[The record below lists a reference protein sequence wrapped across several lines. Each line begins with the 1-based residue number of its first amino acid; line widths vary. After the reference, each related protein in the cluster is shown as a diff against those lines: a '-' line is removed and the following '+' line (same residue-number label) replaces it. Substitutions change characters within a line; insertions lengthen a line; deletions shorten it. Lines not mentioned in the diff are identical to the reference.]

1 MTLET
6 KYGFRGVMTD
16 ELAKSLVGP
25 SDTQE
30 ILENSPIETYSIG
43 VLHPSD
49 SSTEEQLDLN
59 AGLLAWGDDG
69 EDPEM
74 VSLANTQFPSS
85 MGLTFAV
92 RYTRDAQISCKIGVA
107 RYALSESKW
116 QRFQEDK
123 IISLDLLNNPFSK
136 GSLPIIDG
144 LSLHGRIRPANQNGE
159 VAITLALVNEN
170 PANNDRTTQ
179 ARSCFFQPVIQV
191 VLDNPN
197 EIEFVDRSQVG
208 TDLDDLDVQ
217 SSRLLFRHVKNLAT
231 GHGCAVK
238 WDSAQNV
245 SVLETTFIPVFD
257 LWLAESNSLINE
269 LCLDMRAPQFS
280 GRIEIVESMKSLVL
294 GYEEWIGKKEIELDS
309 LVAELLPVGRRHLQD
324 CRNSVTRMRQGIAAL
339 EDGNDARPFEAFKL
353 MSAAMVEQRIKSEM
367 VLAGRSDLNPAEIP
381 AKWRPF
387 QLAFIIQCL
396 DGLVNPAAKD
406 RDVAD
411 LLWFPTGGGKTE
423 AYLGLIAFTL
433 MLRRLQQ
440 RAHGVSALMRYTLRL
455 LTAQQFERAALLM
468 CCCELIRQSRNDLGD
483 VPFEVGLYI
492 GRGGSPNNLESA
504 EIALGLLRENP
515 LADVSKYG
523 NPVQVK
529 LCVWCGSDLTAFDY
543 VVDDGCRALCPN
555 KVCEFSAGLPWWVVD
570 EDLFA
575 HRPSLVIGTVD
586 KFAGLAVSEMA
597 GNLFNRMAGQEPG
610 LDLVIQDELHLISG
624 PLGTIAGL
632 YETAID
638 ELGRQT
644 GVGGVAG
651 ARPKIIAS
659 TATIRRALD
668 QVRAVFDR
676 EVAQFPP
683 PALDARDSYFAVE
696 SPPEKRGTRRY
707 VGVMAPGLSQ
717 ATLMVRTFAQLFHQA
732 TLGDWDDE
740 TRDTYWTLVA
750 YFSSLRILASA
761 QLLMIDDV
769 SDRMDLLFAGK
780 HSRIPG
786 DQLIE
791 LTSRAS
797 GTEIP
802 MYLRQLRKSLPDSD
816 VVETV
821 LATNMIS
828 VGVDIDRLGLMVI
841 AGQPQ
846 STAEY
851 IQASSRVGRKDPGL
865 VITLFNAARSRDRSH
880 YESFLPYHSA
890 LYKQV
895 EATSVT
901 PFTPR
906 ARNRALPATLIIL
919 CRFLIPDLRS
929 DNDAKNIDRNLEAV
943 NGIVD
948 LIVSRVQSVDPVESA
963 DTRFELLKFI
973 DRWSLLASQ
982 TKDFKY
988 LKPFRSKADNGYLL
1002 TDDFEGL
1009 VPMHG
1014 PVPVLRSMRDVDKT
1028 CKIYDIKGGIS
1039 NGTR

>member
-6 KYGFRGVMTD
+6 KYAFRQEMSD

-25 SDTQE
+25 LDVHE
-30 ILENSPIETYSIG
+30 VLENSPIETYSIG
-43 VLHPSD
+43 VLYPSD
-49 SSTEEQLDLN
+49 SSAEEQLELQ
-59 AGLLAWGDDG
+59 AGLLARGDDG
-69 EDPEM
+69 EDPEI

-85 MGLTFAV
+85 VGLTFAI
-92 RYTRDAQISCKIGVA
+92 RSRDDAQIACKISAA

-116 QRFQEDK
+116 QRVPIEK
-123 IISLDLLNNPFSK
+123 AIPLNLAADPFSD
-136 GSLPIIDG
+136 GPILIVEG
-144 LSLHGRIRPANQNGE
+144 LSLHGRVRPANKYGDI
-159 VAITLALVNEN
+159 AITLALVNEN
-170 PANNDRTTQ
+170 PSNKDRTSQ
-179 ARSCFFQPVIQV
+179 AKSCFFQPIIKVELPIV
-191 VLDNPN
+191 DD
-197 EIEFVDRSQVG
+197 IEFVDRSQVG
-208 TDLDDLDVQ
+208 TDLNDLDVQ

-238 WDSAQNV
+238 WDPTEVVTKIQ
-245 SVLETTFIPVFD
+245 TTFIPVYD
-257 LWLAESNSLINE
+257 LWLAESNSSIDE
-269 LCLDMRAPQFS
+269 LCLDMRAPEVN
-280 GRIEIVESMKSLVL
+280 GRNEIINSMKSLVL
-294 GYEEWIGKKEIELDS
+294 GYEEWLSVKVTELDKLS
-309 LVAELLPVGRRHLQD
+309 KELLPVGQRHLQD
-324 CRNSVTRMRQGIAAL
+324 CLNSVERMRKGITAL
-339 EDGNDARPFEAFKL
+339 EDQGDVRPFEAFKL
-353 MSAAMVEQRIKSEM
+353 MSAAMVEQRIKSEI
-367 VLAGRSDLNPAEIP
+367 VLAGRVDKMPIEIP
-381 AKWRPF
+381 ARWRPF
-387 QLAFIIQCL
+387 QLAFILQCL
-396 DGLVNPAAKD
+396 EGLINPAAKD
-406 RDVAD
+406 REVAD

-433 MLRRLQQ
+433 MLRRLQR

-468 CCCELIRQSRNDLGD
+468 CCCELIRQNRNDLGD

-492 GRGGSPNNLESA
+492 GKGGSPNNLENA
-504 EIALGLLRENP
+504 EIALGLLRENDI
-515 LADVSKYG
+515 ADVSKYG

-529 LCVWCGSDLTAFDY
+529 LCVWCGTELTAFDY
-543 VVDDGCRALCPN
+543 VVDNGCRAFCPN
-555 KVCEFSAGLPWWVVD
+555 DSCDFSGGLPWWVVD

-575 HRPSLVIGTVD
+575 HRPSLIIGTVD
-586 KFAGLAVSEMA
+586 KFAGLAVNEKA

-644 GVGGVAG
+644 GADGGIG
-651 ARPKIIAS
+651 PRPKIIAS

-717 ATLMVRTFAQLFHQA
+717 ATLMVRTFAQLLHQA

-740 TRDTYWTLVA
+740 TRDTYWTLVG

-769 SDRMDLLFAGK
+769 SDRLDLLFGGK
-780 HSRIPG
+780 HPRIPG
-786 DQLIE
+786 DLLIE

-802 MYLRQLRKSLPDSD
+802 RYLRQLRKSLPEND

-851 IQASSRVGRKDPGL
+851 IQASSRVGRRDPGL

-890 LYKQV
+890 LYKEV

-906 ARNRALPATLIIL
+906 ARNRALPATLVIL
-919 CRFLIPDLRS
+919 CRFLIQDLRS
-929 DNDAKNIDRNLEAV
+929 DSDAKNIERNLHLV
-943 NGIVD
+943 NDIIE
-948 LIVSRVQSVDPVESA
+948 LIVHRVESVDPVESA
-963 DTRFELLKFI
+963 DTRFELNKFVE
-973 DRWSLLASQ
+973 RWCLLASQ
-982 TKDFKY
+982 NGDFKY
-988 LKPFRSKADNGYLL
+988 LKPFRSKSENGYLM

-1028 CKIYDIKGGIS
+1028 CKIYDLKGGIS